1 MTQEPDN
8 SSNKRRDA
16 LRDSLKNRTS
26 ERKASAQRSTD
37 TRSARGGIA
46 QAWRLSSEFLA
57 GVLVGFALGWGFDWM
72 FGTSPWGLIGFV
84 LLGFC
89 AAVLNVLR
97 SAGQLA
103 PSRLKIDPA
112 DEKRSD
118 RP

>member
-1 MTQEPDN
+1 MPEPHD
-8 SSNKRRDA
+8 SSDERRNA
-16 LRDSLKNRTS
+16 LREKLESRAGERKTG
-26 ERKASAQRSTD
+26 ERKAAD

-57 GVLVGFALGWGFDWM
+57 GVLVGIALGWGFDWM

-97 SAGQLA
+97 ATGQAA
-103 PSRLKIDPA
+103 PSRFKINPGNDGPSRDA
-112 DEKRSD
+112 
-118 RP
+118 

>member
-1 MTQEPDN
+1 MPQEPDD
-8 SSNKRRDA
+8 SSDARRSA
-16 LRDSLKNRTS
+16 LRDRLKNRTT
-26 ERKASAQRSTD
+26 EHKAAPDRSTD

-97 SAGQLA
+97 AAGQLA
-103 PSRLKIDPA
+103 PSRLKLDA
-112 DEKRSD
+112 AEDDRSD